1 MVPSHFCALVGKSLF
16 DSSAICHA
24 YTLATTQGVKLGL
37 YPLMNGTHEAHY
49 PKSGGRGEEKTDLRY
64 MELEASVWKTF
75 HEVRKVKLYAENLFL
90 TRESNFLLSGMFL
103 VKVAYSIK
111 IHKTS

>member
-1 MVPSHFCALVGKSLF
+1 
-16 DSSAICHA
+16 
-24 YTLATTQGVKLGL
+24 
-37 YPLMNGTHEAHY
+37 
-49 PKSGGRGEEKTDLRY
+49 
-64 MELEASVWKTF
+64 MELETSVWKTF